1 MKVNKFSAFNNLK
14 VYPTKV
20 LNKKK
25 INLCVIFAY
34 LHQKKIIKKNLTYL
48 NSGGNFLVLFPS
60 PKIINKKNYK
70 SFLWE

>member
-1 MKVNKFSAFNNLK
+1 MRNICLPSS
-14 VYPTKV
+14 
-20 LNKKK
+20 
-25 INLCVIFAY
+25 
-34 LHQKKIIKKNLTYL
+34 KKIIKKNLTYL

>member
-34 LHQKKIIKKNLTYL
+34 LHQKN
-48 NSGGNFLVLFPS
+48 
-60 PKIINKKNYK
+60 NKKI
-70 SFLWE
+70 